1 MVDLILEDTNEM
13 MDKSVTHTRD
23 EFVGIRTGRAT
34 TALVEN
40 ILVNYHGASVP
51 LQQLAGLSVPEAQS
65 LVISPYDLTAL
76 EAIEKAISEAD
87 LGLTPNSDGNVI
99 RLVFPPLTE
108 ERRRELVKIVSSMAE
123 EGKVA
128 VRNNRRT
135 ARNELV
141 KMNKDGD
148 ISEDDLQRAEKKL
161 DDLTHNKE
169 AQINEALAAKEKEL
183 LTT

>member
-1 MVDLILEDTNEM
+1 MVLEEADEM
-13 MDKSVTHTRD
+13 MNKSVSHTRD

-40 ILVNYHGASVP
+40 ILINYHGASVP

-65 LVISPYDLTAL
+65 LLISPYDPTAL
-76 EAIEKAISEAD
+76 EVIEKAISEAD
-87 LGLTPNSDGNVI
+87 LGLTPNNDGNAI

-108 ERRRELVKIVSSMAE
+108 ERRKELVKIVSSMAE

-135 ARNELV
+135 ARNDLV
-141 KMNKDGD
+141 KLNKDGD
-148 ISEDDLQRAEKKL
+148 ISEDDLQRSEKKL
-161 DDLTHNKE
+161 DELTHQKE
-169 AQINEALAAKEKEL
+169 NLINDALSAKEKEL
-183 LTT
+183 LET